1 MYKRRIRFLFV
12 LLCLIAFCS
21 AAQATNLLITVQ
33 DNLDN
38 TTVPHATVYLS
49 GANVGMTNNAGQ
61 FLLNSGQG
69 DLNLRI
75 SMDGYDDWASTVS
88 GNTTLLLV
96 SLNRRTLNLNVALY
110 DSNSLQSVSGA
121 NLYLT
126 SANSTQVKTSD
137 ASGAASFGV
146 TAYTY
151 YTLNITA
158 SNYQP
163 RSETIDVSN
172 KDQNVQYWLLSGNQ
186 YSFVVKDKNSLA
198 AVADASISVNSVLLG
213 KTDSRGILIAPISR
227 DTPITIEVQKTGY
240 QMVTQVT
247 TISTNEAVDAVLLS
261 PVPVSAFVFVYDQ
274 KNQSINGA
282 DVYVNDTVQGT
293 TNPYGRAT
301 LQNLVP
307 GNYIFVVKKTGYTP
321 ASQQV
326 TLSNDSSEFQMVLS
340 LATVSQT
347 LFVQDTDQK
356 NLAGA
361 TVLLNG
367 VVAGTTDSHGQL
379 DTQLT
384 YDTPYNITVTDD
396 GYRPLSVQ
404 QNVPLGNTTTP
415 LTITLEKNMDWGFVT
430 LIGVGILVLLILYA
444 VIRLFVRRS
453 RHHATKR
460 NEI

>member
-1 MYKRRIRFLFV
+1 MYKHRIRFLFV

-75 SMDGYDDWASTVS
+75 SMDGYDDWARTVS

-121 NLYLT
+121 TLYLT

-172 KDQNVQYWLLSGNQ
+172 KDQNVQYRLLSGNH
-186 YSFVVKDKNSLA
+186 
-198 AVADASISVNSVLLG
+198 
-213 KTDSRGILIAPISR
+213 T
-227 DTPITIEVQKTGY
+227 
-240 QMVTQVT
+240 
-247 TISTNEAVDAVLLS
+247 
-261 PVPVSAFVFVYDQ
+261 
-274 KNQSINGA
+274 
-282 DVYVNDTVQGT
+282 
-293 TNPYGRAT
+293 
-301 LQNLVP
+301 
-307 GNYIFVVKKTGYTP
+307 
-321 ASQQV
+321 
-326 TLSNDSSEFQMVLS
+326 
-340 LATVSQT
+340 
-347 LFVQDTDQK
+347 
-356 NLAGA
+356 
-361 TVLLNG
+361 
-367 VVAGTTDSHGQL
+367 
-379 DTQLT
+379 
-384 YDTPYNITVTDD
+384 
-396 GYRPLSVQ
+396 PLSSRIRTVWQ
-404 QNVPLGNTTTP
+404 RWPMQASVS
-415 LTITLEKNMDWGFVT
+415 
-430 LIGVGILVLLILYA
+430 ILYSWERP
-444 VIRLFVRRS
+444 IHGGF
-453 RHHATKR
+453 
-460 NEI
+460 

>member
-1 MYKRRIRFLFV
+1 
-12 LLCLIAFCS
+12 
-21 AAQATNLLITVQ
+21 
-33 DNLDN
+33 
-38 TTVPHATVYLS
+38 
-49 GANVGMTNNAGQ
+49 
-61 FLLNSGQG
+61 
-69 DLNLRI
+69 
-75 SMDGYDDWASTVS
+75 MDGYDDWASTVS
-88 GNTTLLLV
+88 GNTTSLLV
-96 SLNRRTLNLNVALY
+96 FLNRRTLNLNVALY

-121 NLYLT
+121 TLYLT
-126 SANSTQVKTSD
+126 SANSTQIKTSD

-227 DTPITIEVQKTGY
+227 DTPVTIEVQKTGY

-379 DTQLT
+379 DTH
-384 YDTPYNITVTDD
+384 
-396 GYRPLSVQ
+396 S
-404 QNVPLGNTTTP
+404 
-415 LTITLEKNMDWGFVT
+415 LTIHLTISL
-430 LIGVGILVLLILYA
+430 
-444 VIRLFVRRS
+444 
-453 RHHATKR
+453 
-460 NEI
+460 